1 MVLLHL
7 PWLVNIVMVFHRIL
21 DFNTGVEFLFDPF

>member
-1 MVLLHL
+1 MVLLTL
-7 PWLVNIVMVFHRIL
+7 PRFLNIAMVFHRIL